1 MIRQL
6 IAVMFVTLAALS
18 IAFAQVTPSQSSAA
32 AFVSTLMP
40 QPSQLATQEGRLPIT
55 QSLSAATDHFR
66 NARLDAAIAR
76 SLGRIENRTGI
87 PIPKSPAN
95 DAASAALVLSV
106 DGAGETIQSI
116 DEDESY
122 SLEVTPS
129 SAHLRAATVVGAMH
143 GLATLEQLIQSD
155 ASGYFIPAVMI
166 HDTPRFRWRG
176 LMIDCGRHFIPVDVL
191 KRTLDGMAS
200 VKLNVFHWH
209 LSEDQGFRMESKAF
223 PKLTEFGSDG
233 LFYTQEDAKEIVAY
247 ARDRGIRVVP
257 EFDMPGH
264 TTAWFV
270 GYPDL
275 ASAPGPF
282 QIERK
287 FGVFDPVMDPTR
299 DSTYKFLDTF
309 VGEMSALFPDHF
321 MHIGGDEN
329 NGVEWKANPRIQ
341 SFMREHNLKDT
352 AALQNYFNQRLLK
365 ILEKH
370 RKLMIGWDEILT
382 PDLPKD
388 IMVQSW
394 RGFDSLAAG
403 AKNGYKGILSA
414 GYYLNLMSPASA
426 HYAVDPLPEN
436 SDLSPEQ
443 QARIL
448 GGEACMWEEQTS
460 ALDIDSRIWPRAAA
474 IAERL
479 WSPRNVNDVDDMYRR
494 LEVESLR
501 LESFALTHIS
511 QEGVSLRL
519 LSGTR
524 EIRPLQVLGSVLEPV
539 TFDQRAHQQ
548 HANQLTPLDLLV
560 DALQPDPPSRHNFE
574 LLMRAY
580 LQNPKAGSQE
590 ERELTSQ
597 FNAWVTA
604 QPGILRLMSGSP
616 RLAQAESRAQQLGE
630 LGTVGLEAVS
640 YLSSGLP
647 AAAGWKAL
655 KLAVLDDADKSQ
667 AFVRFTVINPLRDLV
682 NAVPETTSGK
692 MGYFDGSGKSPSGA
706 KARFIGDFE
715 WHG

>member
-1 MIRQL
+1 MLRAIL
-6 IAVMFVTLAALS
+6 FLAA
-18 IAFAQVTPSQSSAA
+18 VAA
-32 AFVSTLMP
+32 HATALPNLMP
-40 QPSQLATQEGRLPIT
+40 MP
-55 QSLSAATDHFR
+55 
-66 NARLDAAIAR
+66 
-76 SLGRIENRTGI
+76 
-87 PIPKSPAN
+87 
-95 DAASAALVLSV
+95 
-106 DGAGETIQSI
+106 
-116 DEDESY
+116 
-122 SLEVTPS
+122 
-129 SAHLRAATVVGAMH
+129 ATVVRNPGQFRIDSSFRIVNSGTKDPRVEAAIGRLTARVFRQVGLSAIHLKSAKPALTVECREPAADVPTLGENESYQLDVTGDGARIVARTCIGAMR
-143 GLATLEQLIQSD
+143 GMETFAQLISPGPD
-155 ASGYFIPAVMI
+155 GYYAAAVHI
-166 HDTPRFRWRG
+166 EDRPRYPWRG
-176 LMIDCGRHFIPVDVL
+176 LMLDAARHWMPVAVVE
-191 KRTLDGMAS
+191 RNLDGMAA

-247 ARDRGIRVVP
+247 ARDRGIRVIP

-282 QIERK
+282 HIERK

-299 DSTYKFLDTF
+299 ESTYKFLDEF
-309 VGEMSALFPDHF
+309 IAEMAAIFPDHF

-341 SFMREHNLKDT
+341 NFMREHNLKDT
-352 AALQNYFNQRLLK
+352 AALQSYFNQHLLK
-365 ILEKH
+365 LLEKH
-370 RKLMIGWDEILT
+370 GKHMIGWDEILT

-403 AKNGYKGILSA
+403 ARNGYNGILSA
-414 GYYLNLMSPASA
+414 GYYLNLMSPAAA

-436 SDLSPEQ
+436 TDLSPEQ

-448 GGEACMWEEQTS
+448 GGEACMWQEQTS

-479 WSPRNVNDVDDMYRR
+479 WSPRSVNNVDDMYRR
-494 LEVESLR
+494 LDAESLR
-501 LESFALTHIS
+501 LEGFGLTHIS

-524 EIRPLQVLGSVLEPV
+524 QIGPLQILASVLEPV
-539 TFDQRAHQQ
+539 TFDARAHQQ

-560 DALQPDPPSRHNFE
+560 DALPPDPPSRHNFE
-574 LLMRAY
+574 LLTRAY
-580 LQNPKAGSQE
+580 LQNPKAASQE
-590 ERELTSQ
+590 ERELTAQ
-597 FNAWVTA
+597 FNGWISAE
-604 QPGILRLMSGSP
+604 PGILRLMSSSP
-616 RLAQAESRAQQLGE
+616 RLAQAEPRAQQLAE

-647 AAAGWKAL
+647 AVAGWKAAR
-655 KLAVLDDADKSQ
+655 LAVLDEAEKPQ
-667 AFVRFTVINPLRDLV
+667 AFVRFTVIKPMRDLV
-682 NAVPETTSGK
+682 NAVPEASSGK
-692 MGYFDGSGKSPSGA
+692 
-706 KARFIGDFE
+706 
-715 WHG
+715 

>member
-1 MIRQL
+1 MKDYERGAMIRQL
-6 IAVMFVTLAALS
+6 AIAMILANLAILP
-18 IAFAQVTPSQSSAA
+18 IASAQVTPSSQGSAPG
-32 AFVSTLMP
+32 FVNTLMP
-40 QPSQLATQEGRLPIT
+40 QPSQLSTQEGGLVIAPSFSIV
-55 QSLSAATDHFR
+55 ADHFR
-66 NARLDAAIAR
+66 NARLDSAIAR
-76 SLGRIENRTGI
+76 SLGRIENRTGVSI
-87 PIPKSPAN
+87 PSSPAA
-95 DAASAALVLSV
+95 DAASAALVISV

-116 DEDESY
+116 EEDESY
-122 SLEVTPS
+122 SLEVTSS
-129 SAHLRAATVVGAMH
+129 SAHLRAATVVGAMQ

-176 LMIDCGRHFIPVDVL
+176 LMIDCARHFIPADVL
-191 KRTLDGMAS
+191 RRTLDGMAS

-209 LSEDQGFRMESKAF
+209 LSEDQGFRIESKAF
-223 PKLTEFGSDG
+223 PKLTELGSDG
-233 LFYTQEDAKEIVAY
+233 LFYTQEEAREIVAY

-264 TTAWFV
+264 TSAWFV
-270 GYPDL
+270 GYPEI

-282 QIERK
+282 HIERK

-299 DSTYKFLDTF
+299 ENTYKFLDTF
-309 VGEMSALFPDHF
+309 IGEMAAIFPDHF

-352 AALQNYFNQRLLK
+352 AALQNHFNQRLLK
-365 ILEKH
+365 LLEKH
-370 RKLMIGWDEILT
+370 GKHMIGWDEILT

-403 AKNGYKGILSA
+403 ARNGYNGILSA
-414 GYYLNLMSPASA
+414 GYYLNLMSPAA
-426 HYAVDPLPEN
+426 EHYMVDPLPEGT
-436 SDLSPEQ
+436 DLSTEQ

-460 ALDIDSRIWPRAAA
+460 ALDIDSRIWPRTAV

-501 LESFALTHIS
+501 LEAIGLTHIS
-511 QEGVSLRL
+511 QEDVSLRQ

-524 EIRPLQVLGSVLEPV
+524 QIGPLQILASVLEPV
-539 TFDQRAHQQ
+539 PFDQRAHLQ

-560 DALQPDPPSRHNFE
+560 DALPPDPPSRHNFE
-574 LLMRAY
+574 LRMRAY
-580 LQNPKAGSQE
+580 LQNPAARTHEQTDLTADFKAWISAE
-590 ERELTSQ
+590 
-597 FNAWVTA
+597 
-604 QPGILRLMSGSP
+604 PGILRLMADSP
-616 RLAQAESRAQQLGE
+616 LLAQAEPRAQQLGE
-630 LGTVGLEAVS
+630 LGTLGLEAVS

-647 AAAGWKAL
+647 AAAGWKAER
-655 KLAVLDDADKSQ
+655 LAVLDKAEKPQ
-667 AFVRFTVINPLRDLV
+667 ALVRFTVIKPLRDLV
-682 NAVPETTSGK
+682 NAVPEAPSGK
-692 MGYFDGSGKSPSGA
+692 
-706 KARFIGDFE
+706 
-715 WHG
+715 

>member
-6 IAVMFVTLAALS
+6 VIAMIFANLATISVATS
-18 IAFAQVTPSQSSAA
+18 QAAPAQSSVVGFAD
-32 AFVSTLMP
+32 TLMP
-40 QPSQLATQEGRLPIT
+40 QPSQLSTQEGRLAIT
-55 QSLSAATDHFR
+55 ASFSTVTDQFR
-66 NARLDAAIAR
+66 DARLDAAIAR
-76 SLGRIENRTGI
+76 SLVRIENRSGVFLPTT
-87 PIPKSPAN
+87 PQTN
-95 DAASAALVLSV
+95 AASANLVVSV
-106 DGAGETIQSI
+106 DGPEGTIQSI

-122 SLEVTPS
+122 SLEVTSS

-155 ASGYFIPAVMI
+155 ATGYFIPTVVI

-209 LSEDQGFRMESKAF
+209 LSEDQGFRIESKAF

-233 LFYTQEDAKEIVAY
+233 LFYTQEQAREIVAY

-264 TTAWFV
+264 TSAWFV

-299 DSTYKFLDTF
+299 ESTYKFLDTF
-309 VGEMSALFPDHF
+309 IGEMAAIFPDHF
-321 MHIGGDEN
+321 LHIGGDEN
-329 NGVEWKANPRIQ
+329 NGVEWKGNPRIQ
-341 SFMREHNLKDT
+341 DFMREHNLKNT

-365 ILEKH
+365 LLSKH
-370 RKLMIGWDEILT
+370 GKHMIGWDEILT

-388 IMVQSW
+388 VMVQSW

-403 AKNGYKGILSA
+403 AKNGYNGILSA
-414 GYYLNLMSPASA
+414 GYYLNLMSPAAA
-426 HYAVDPLPEN
+426 HYAVDPLPDHT
-436 SDLSPEQ
+436 DLSAEQ
-443 QARIL
+443 QTRIL

-474 IAERL
+474 VAERF
-479 WSPRNVNDVDDMYRR
+479 WSSRNLSDVEDMYRR

-501 LESFALTHIS
+501 LESLGLTHIS
-511 QEGVSLRL
+511 QEDVSLRQ
-519 LSGTR
+519 LSGT
-524 EIRPLQVLGSVLEPV
+524 EQIAPLQTLASVLEPV
-539 TFDQRAHQQ
+539 PFDERAHLQ

-560 DALQPDPPSRHNFE
+560 DALPPDPPSRHNFE
-574 LLMRAY
+574 LLVHAY
-580 LQNPKAGSQE
+580 LQHPGGRTGAQT
-590 ERELTSQ
+590 ELTGK
-597 FNAWVTA
+597 FNEWINGE
-604 QPGILRLMSGSP
+604 PGILRLMADSP
-616 RLAQAESRAQQLGE
+616 LLAQAEPRAQQLSE

-640 YLSSGLP
+640 ILSSGLP
-647 AAAGWKAL
+647 AAAGWKGAR
-655 KLAVLDDADKSQ
+655 LAVLDEAEKPQ
-667 AFVRFTVINPLRDLV
+667 ALVRFTVLKPLRDLV
-682 NAVPETTSGK
+682 NAVPEAGGGK
-692 MGYFDGSGKSPSGA
+692 
-706 KARFIGDFE
+706 
-715 WHG
+715 

>member
-1 MIRQL
+1 MIRQ
-6 IAVMFVTLAALS
+6 FTLAIMVAMLATFS
-18 IAFAQVTPSQSSAA
+18 ISSVHATSLQGSNPG
-32 AFVSTLMP
+32 FINTLMP
-40 QPSQLATQEGRLPIT
+40 QPSQLSAQEGRLAIAT
-55 QSLSAATDHFR
+55 GFSATADRFKD
-66 NARLDAAIAR
+66 ARLNTAISR

-87 PIPKSPAN
+87 PIQPSTEIGAT
-95 DAASAALVLSV
+95 SAVLIVSV
-106 DGAGETIQSI
+106 DGAGETIQSVE
-116 DEDESY
+116 EDESY
-122 SLEVTPS
+122 SLEITAS
-129 SAHLRAATVVGAMH
+129 NAHLKAATVVGAMH
-143 GLATLEQLIQSD
+143 GLATFEQLLQSD
-155 ASGYFIPAVMI
+155 ASGFFVPTVMI

-233 LFYTQEDAKEIVAY
+233 LFYTQEEAREIVAY

-264 TTAWFV
+264 TSAWFV

-299 DSTYKFLDTF
+299 ESTYKFLDTF
-309 VGEMSALFPDHF
+309 IGEMAAIFPDHF

-365 ILEKH
+365 LLEKH
-370 RKLMIGWDEILT
+370 GKHMIGWDEILT

-403 AKNGYKGILSA
+403 ASNGYKGILSA
-414 GYYLNLMSPASA
+414 GYYLNLMSPAEA
-426 HYAVDPLPEN
+426 HYKVDPLPEN
-436 SDLSPEQ
+436 TDLNTEQ

-460 ALDIDSRIWPRAAA
+460 ALDIDSRIWPRAAVV
-474 IAERL
+474 AERL
-479 WSPRNVNDVDDMYRR
+479 WSPRNVSDVDDMYRR
-494 LEVESLR
+494 LEGESLR
-501 LESFALTHIS
+501 LEGFGLTHIS
-511 QEGVSLRL
+511 QEDVSLRR
-519 LSGTR
+519 LSGNR
-524 EIRPLQVLGSVLEPV
+524 EIGPLKILASLLEPV
-539 TFDQRAHQQ
+539 TFDERAHLQ
-548 HANQLTPLDLLV
+548 HANQLTPLDRLV
-560 DALQPDPPSRHNFE
+560 DALPPDPPSRHKFE
-574 LLMRAY
+574 LLTRTY
-580 LQNPKAGSQE
+580 LQNPGAQTQ
-590 ERELTSQ
+590 ELTELTED
-597 FNAWVTA
+597 FKAWIAAT
-604 QPGILRLMSGSP
+604 PGILRLMDGSP
-616 RLAQAESRAQQLGE
+616 ILAEAEPRAQQLTE
-630 LGTVGLEAVS
+630 LGTMGLEAIS
-640 YLSSGLP
+640 HLSSGFP
-647 AAAGWKAL
+647 AAAGWKAAR
-655 KLAVLDDADKSQ
+655 LAVLEEAEKPQ
-667 AFVRFTVINPLRDLV
+667 AFVRFTVIKPLRDLV
-682 NAVPETTSGK
+682 NAVPEATGGK
-692 MGYFDGSGKSPSGA
+692 
-706 KARFIGDFE
+706 
-715 WHG
+715 